1 MTYELSLRDEI
12 LDTTHRWPVIF
23 LFCLAGIL
31 IGWGISILWPTTF
44 RASKEIYVGINPY
57 RATEDLNASRH
68 ANLVFENPDDYKN
81 WQMANLNSLVKMDWM
96 LQETLERLQKDDP
109 YWLNVTPTELGEM
122 LNVNWRNAGKWRLIA
137 DGDNPL
143 RASQA
148 VSAWH
153 NVVLAEIQSATLQAQ
168 NTFVY
173 DTHLEALASKQVD
186 LELEILEL
194 QKFQVKLK
202 SRQGQIQDSSNLS
215 WNTIKSK
222 RLELEQIISNSST
235 NFPWLSQFL
244 EIPAG
249 IAPAS
254 EYQEWLNQVN
264 YGAELEKQ
272 NLENQLNAV
281 KEQYNHTAVQYQT
294 ASNSS
299 FGLSSNLRVEKLHDQ
314 PPDLYPLR
322 PSGLLILIGG
332 LIGFLLWIAL
342 SLIKITR

>member
-1 MTYELSLRDEI
+1 MTFELSLRDEI
-12 LDTTHRWPVIF
+12 LDTTHRWPVVF
-23 LFCLAGIL
+23 LFCIAGIL
-31 IGWGISILWPTTF
+31 IGWGISVLWPTTF

-57 RATEDLNASRH
+57 RATEDLNASRY

-96 LQETLERLQKDDP
+96 LQETLEILQKDDP
-109 YWLNVTPTELGEM
+109 YWLKVTQTELEEM

-137 DGDNPL
+137 EGDNPL
-143 RASQA
+143 RATQA
-148 VSAWH
+148 VSVWH
-153 NVVLAEIQSATLQAQ
+153 NVVVTEIQSATRQAQ

-173 DTHLEALASKQVD
+173 DTHLEVLASKQVE

-194 QKFQVKLK
+194 QKFQVRLK
-202 SRQGQIQDSSNLS
+202 SLQGQIQDSSS
-215 WNTIKSK
+215 QSGDIIKSK
-222 RLELEQIISNSST
+222 GWELEQLILNSSAE
-235 NFPWLSQFL
+235 FPWLSQFL
-244 EIPAG
+244 EIPVDTA
-249 IAPAS
+249 AAS
-254 EYQEWLNQVN
+254 MYQEWLKQVN

-272 NLENQLNAV
+272 NLGNQLNAV
-281 KEQYNHTAVQYQT
+281 KEQYSQTAVQYQT
-294 ASNSS
+294 ASNNS
-299 FGLSSNLRVEKLHDQ
+299 FGLSSNLRVEKLHNQ